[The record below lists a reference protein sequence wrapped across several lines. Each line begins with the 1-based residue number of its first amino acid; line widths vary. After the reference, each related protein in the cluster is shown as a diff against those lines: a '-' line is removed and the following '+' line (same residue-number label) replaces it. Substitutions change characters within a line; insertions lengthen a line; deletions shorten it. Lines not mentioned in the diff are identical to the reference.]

1 MKKLTKVDDS
11 KVMEKKESL
20 DFKTTHSNNIVL
32 HDKVFYGDNAEVN
45 RLGYA
50 DYNEYSK
57 NTARKQSLRGFDKE
71 YVDIVDYIM
80 KCTHRIWEE
89 RGFGLIYSHYHNDSI
104 LHAGSLNYYGI
115 NHVLSSSIQMQHS
128 FQDRKVVGEQVI
140 WSGNDQDAFYTS
152 HRSLSIGTNLG
163 ATSFGPATGKR
174 ASFRVI
180 ADCVVHSNRIVE
192 EWLVRDYL
200 HIVKQLGYNP
210 VEIAKKLARTSQNK
224 VPVLKPSFGGPETM
238 EGQLMP
244 KVYAKKFEY
253 FEIGDFV
260 LEMYNKIWE
269 LRLFNHVKDFYTDN
283 AVVHYICDQD
293 IVGQNKIQGL
303 LVSLFASFPTT
314 KIILERVTC
323 NQGESNN
330 EWDVAVRW
338 RLQGNHEGIGT
349 FGMPSGKP
357 IEILGITHLKIQN
370 EKIIEEWIVFDGI
383 DVLRQTFLDT
393 QGEII

>member
-1 MKKLTKVDDS
+1 MTKVDDS

-20 DFKTTHSNNIVL
+20 DFNTTQNNHIVL

-50 DYNEYSK
+50 DYNEFSK
-57 NTARKQSLRGFDKE
+57 NTIRKQSMRGFDST
-71 YVDIVDYIM
+71 YVDIVDYIV

-89 RGFGLIYSHYHNDSI
+89 NGFGLIYSHYHNESI

-128 FQDRKVVGEQVI
+128 FPDRKVVGEQVI
-140 WSGNDQDAFYTS
+140 WSVNDQDAFYTS
-152 HRSLSIGTNLG
+152 HRSLSLGTNLG
-163 ATSFGPATGKR
+163 ATSFGPATRKR

-210 VEIAKKLARTSQNK
+210 VEIAKKLARTSQK
-224 VPVLKPSFGGPETM
+224 QSSFGRPEAM
-238 EGQLMP
+238 EGQFMP
-244 KVYAKKFEY
+244 EVYTKKHES

-269 LRLFNHVKDFYTDN
+269 QRLFNHVKDYYADH

-293 IVGQNKIQGL
+293 IVGHNKIQGL
-303 LVSLFASFPTT
+303 LVSLFASFPTA
-314 KIILERVTC
+314 KVILERVTC
-323 NQGESNN
+323 NQGERNK

-338 RLQGNHEGIGT
+338 RLQGMHEGIGT
-349 FGMPSGKP
+349 FGLPSGKP
-357 IEILGITHLKIQN
+357 IEILGITHLKVRN
-370 EKIIEEWIVFDGI
+370 EKIVEEWIVFDGI

-393 QGEII
+393 EDETI